1 MERRPTSEKTA
12 FILFVLL
19 EIKIIPKVPLVN
31 KEIPLLT
38 SDFPL
43 SPPTRASKQK
53 AQTALPVLPMSALAD
68 LNLKYKLNL
77 K

>member
-12 FILFVLL
+12 FTLFVLL

-31 KEIPLLT
+31 KEIPLLP

-43 SPPTRASKQK
+43 SLPNCASKQNS
-53 AQTALPVLPMSALAD
+53 QSALPVLSMHALSD
-68 LNLKYKLNL
+68 LNLKYKLN
-77 K
+77 